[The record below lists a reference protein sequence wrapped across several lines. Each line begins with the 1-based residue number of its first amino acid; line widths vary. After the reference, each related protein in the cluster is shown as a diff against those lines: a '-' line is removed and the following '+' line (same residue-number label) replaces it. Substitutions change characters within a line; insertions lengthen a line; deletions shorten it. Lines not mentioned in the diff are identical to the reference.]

1 MPTTAKPGDA
11 VAVHYTGK
19 LDDGTVFDT
28 SKNRAPLQF
37 VVGERRVIPGFDR
50 AVTGMSP
57 GETKIADVPAEE
69 AYGPRRPEL
78 VMDFP
83 RDRVPPDIA
92 AEVGQKLQ
100 VQTHDGQAIPA
111 VVIETSDSSITL
123 DANHPL
129 AGRDLTFE
137 IELVDVIAH

>member
-1 MPTTAKPGDA
+1 MQTTEKQGDT

-19 LDDGTVFDT
+19 LDDGSVFDT
-28 SKNRAPLQF
+28 SKNRDPLQF
-37 VVGERRVIPGFDR
+37 VVGERRVVPGFEK
-50 AVTGMSP
+50 AVIGMSP
-57 GETKIADVPAEE
+57 GETKTADIPAEE

-78 VMDFP
+78 VLDFP
-83 RDRVPPDIA
+83 RERIPADIS
-92 AEVGQKLQ
+92 AEVGKELQ

-111 VVIETSDSSITL
+111 VVVATSDSAITL

-137 IELVDVIAH
+137 IEMVDVS